1 MNASLHSRVNSRKLS
16 SGCTHPAAYLR
27 QIPTRV
33 INSAHNPMHQSWNY
47 SYFLSHLVTKRQ
59 YHKQWY
65 TLFRHQPTHGSVP
78 VLMRTLMIMLTL
90 SWGCCVLSGAQLLS
104 PPWRHIDPDDVTPQP
119 QPRAGHQW
127 PIRGQIPEWLTNQES
142 GPWLSA
148 PQLWPGHHNLGL
160 EFYKYRTNK
169 SLLYLE
175 LYLE

>member
-1 MNASLHSRVNSRKLS
+1 MLYRSYFFKSTSWMNASLHSRVNSRKLS

-119 QPRAGHQW
+119 QLDLGG
-127 PIRGQIPEWLTNQES
+127 IRKT
-142 GPWLSA
+142 
-148 PQLWPGHHNLGL
+148 
-160 EFYKYRTNK
+160 
-169 SLLYLE
+169 E
-175 LYLE
+175 LRNPVTEGKNH